1 MSLARRTA
9 IARRPPER
17 PARPDRSGDYG
28 PGFEARPQRVAAGS
42 GLLALVRALPEL
54 AEPDDGPS
62 DAAGGRYMAMVAT
75 LSCRLCLRL
84 GFGPSA
90 SEVHHLRTG
99 TGGGRRASDFLTMA
113 LCPTCHRGPQGLHG
127 DKSLLRMAGVDEL
140 VLLSDTIAGLAE
152 A

>member
-9 IARRPPER
+9 IARRPQER
-17 PARPDRSGDYG
+17 PARPDRSAEFASHA
-28 PGFEARPQRVAAGS
+28 PRPQRVAAGS
-42 GLLALVRALPEL
+42 GLLAMVRALPEL

-84 GFGPSA
+84 GFGESA
-90 SEVHHLRTG
+90 SEVHHLRMG
-99 TGGGRRASDFLTMA
+99 TGGGRRASDFLSMA
-113 LCPTCHRGPQGLHG
+113 ICPPCHRGPRGIHG
-127 DKSLLRMAGVDEL
+127 DRSLLRQAGVDEL